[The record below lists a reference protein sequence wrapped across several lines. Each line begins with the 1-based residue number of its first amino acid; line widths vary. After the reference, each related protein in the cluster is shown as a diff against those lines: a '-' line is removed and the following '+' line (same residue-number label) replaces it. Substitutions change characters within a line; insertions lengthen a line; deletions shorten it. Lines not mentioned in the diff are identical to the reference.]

1 MSVEALLAELRRLSR
16 ADKIRAVQVLITE
29 LAAEEQVS
37 LLPKRHY
44 EVWSP
49 YDAPEAA
56 QALTELLEQDRTAAG
71 RNDSA

>member
-16 ADKIRAVQVLITE
+16 ADKIRAMQVLIAE
-29 LAAEEQVS
+29 LAAEEQVA
-37 LLPKRHY
+37 LLPEGHY

-56 QALTELLEQDRTAAG
+56 QALTRLLKKDRTAAG